1 LCANAP
7 FVLPKLKVGAMKSLK
22 RTLWLAVGLLSM
34 VLGFI
39 GAFLPLL
46 PTTPFM
52 LLAVFCFA
60 RSSERLHDWLV
71 NHPHFGGPIRDWN
84 QRGVIAP
91 RVKWIAVGSMLAVL
105 GVSFAFVVP
114 THVIIIQ
121 VVTLGAVA
129 TFLLTRPSH

>member
-1 LCANAP
+1 
-7 FVLPKLKVGAMKSLK
+7 MKSLK
-22 RTLWLAVGLLSM
+22 RTLWLAVGLLST

-71 NHPHFGGPIRDWN
+71 NHPQFGGPIRDWN

-105 GVSFAFVVP
+105 GISFAFGVP